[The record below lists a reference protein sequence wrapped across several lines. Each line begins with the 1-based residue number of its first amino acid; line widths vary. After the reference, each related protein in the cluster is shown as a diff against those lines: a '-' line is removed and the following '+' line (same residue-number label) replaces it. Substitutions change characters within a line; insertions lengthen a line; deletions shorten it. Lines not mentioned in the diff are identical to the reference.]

1 MNPYLIPFI
10 AAFIGWF
17 ANWLTIKFLFRNR
30 KQLINEQ
37 IRSKLTSPENIQSIL
52 PVVET
57 HMDIFLKEKLPEA
70 MPVFK
75 MFIGE
80 STTQQVKNVLMKEL
94 DSMFPVIIN
103 QYLQNID
110 AESLIPVKLKKLFPI
125 AGAALGFLLGLLF
138 ILLSHHSS

>member
-1 MNPYLIPFI
+1 MSPYFIPFI
-10 AAFIGWF
+10 AAFTGWF
-17 ANWLTIKFLFRNR
+17 ANWLTIKFLFRNK
-30 KQLINEQ
+30 KQRISEQ
-37 IRSKLTSPENIQSIL
+37 IRNKLTSKENIDKIL

-80 STTQQVKNVLMKEL
+80 STTGQVKKVLMTEL
-94 DSMFPVIIN
+94 DNMFPVIIN

-110 AESLIPVKLKKLFPI
+110 AESLVPVKLKKLFPI